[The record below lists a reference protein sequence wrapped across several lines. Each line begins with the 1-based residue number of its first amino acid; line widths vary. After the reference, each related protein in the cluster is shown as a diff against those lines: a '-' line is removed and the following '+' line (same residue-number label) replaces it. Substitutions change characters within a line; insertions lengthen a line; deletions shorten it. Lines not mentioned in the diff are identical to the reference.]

1 MAAADDGGDDARGRA
16 PGPFQVQTIAAHP
29 DKLNVK
35 RELFEALGES
45 DRQLLLD
52 RGVVTETRFT
62 SQRAHRSTS
71 HTRPCRGAPDLRR
84 LRRRDAA
91 GVMPARRE
99 AGEGA
104 RGLKAAIKERWEEGT
119 KIVSPARGPSSS
131 AGRPPHFRVRYS
143 CAGRA
148 AFARELSAA
157 EQRFEDVFAPP
168 AEPLL
173 HVRGQH
179 VGVEHGE
186 RLMTVNH
193 SGRALL
199 VSYGGARSCHD
210 AAVLPTHAFAS
221 RRNAA

>member
-1 MAAADDGGDDARGRA
+1 MRVVART
-16 PGPFQVQTIAAHP
+16 GPFQVQTIAAHP

-62 SQRAHRSTS
+62 SQR
-71 HTRPCRGAPDLRR
+71 GAPINFTHKT
-84 LRRRDAA
+84 
-91 GVMPARRE
+91 MPVARPICDDCDVATQLASCQQDE
-99 AGEGA
+99 KLAKKALEE
-104 RGLKAAIKERWEEGT
+104 LKATIKERWEEGT
-119 KIVSPARGPSSS
+119 KIDVPGEGSVKL
-131 AGRPPHFRVRYS
+131 GRAPPPIFSVRYS

-157 EQRFEDVFAPP
+157 EQRRFEDVFAPP

-199 VSYGGARSCHD
+199 VSYGGARSCRD